1 MWFNWYMNMFLSLS
15 TFVARRSLLA
25 AVLCATLALLA
36 STALPTHASD
46 LKIGDTAPDFS
57 LPGTDGKTYKLS
69 DYKGKQAVVLAWFPR
84 AFTPG
89 CTLECKSLK
98 ENGEA
103 IRKFDAVYFAV
114 SLDPIEGEKGNK
126 KFAESLGLD
135 FPLLSDAGKAAVA
148 AYGTQHPEKPVAQR
162 WTFYIG
168 KDGKIL
174 AIDKDVQTA
183 THGSDVA
190 KRLKELGVSE
200 KK

>member
-1 MWFNWYMNMFLSLS
+1 M
-15 TFVARRSLLA
+15 VAG
-25 AVLCATLALLA
+25 VLALSAIGFL
-36 STALPTHASD
+36 TAHASD
-46 LKIGDTAPDFS
+46 LKVGDAAPEFS

-162 WTFYIG
+162 WTFYIA